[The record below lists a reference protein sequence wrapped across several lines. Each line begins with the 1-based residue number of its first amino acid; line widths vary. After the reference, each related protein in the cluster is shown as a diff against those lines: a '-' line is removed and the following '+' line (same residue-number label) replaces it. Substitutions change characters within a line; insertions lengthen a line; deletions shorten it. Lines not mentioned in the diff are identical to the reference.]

1 MIATAARRGLLL
13 CSACGMLNRAAG
25 AAEPACARCTAH
37 LHARKPDSISRA
49 WAFLI
54 AACVF
59 YIPANVMPVLHTG
72 SVFNNKSDTIMSGI
86 VHLWT
91 TGSWVLAAIV
101 FVASIIVPGGKLAAM
116 VLLLATAQR
125 KSRWR
130 PLDRARLYRATA
142 YIGRWS
148 MVDIFVGATLVSLVQ
163 FNLIASIQPGPGAIA
178 FGAVVVLTMLS
189 SMSFDPRLT
198 WDAFEEET
206 A

>member
-1 MIATAARRGLLL
+1 MIATAARHGLLL
-13 CSACGMLNRAAG
+13 CSACGMLNRKTG
-25 AAEPACARCTAH
+25 EGRLACARCSAH
-37 LHARKPDSISRA
+37 LHARKPNSISRA
-49 WAFLI
+49 WAFVI

-72 SVFNNKSDTIMSGI
+72 SIFNTKSDTIMSGV

-101 FVASIIVPGGKLAAM
+101 FVASIVVPGGKLLSM
-116 VLLLATAQR
+116 GVLLVTAQR

-130 PLDRARLYRATA
+130 PVDRARLYRATA

-148 MVDIFVGATLVSLVQ
+148 MVDIFVGATLVALVQ

-178 FGAVVVLTMLS
+178 FGAVVVLTMLA
-189 SMSFDPRLT
+189 SMSFDPRVT
-198 WDAFEEET
+198 WDAFDE
-206 A
+206 AP